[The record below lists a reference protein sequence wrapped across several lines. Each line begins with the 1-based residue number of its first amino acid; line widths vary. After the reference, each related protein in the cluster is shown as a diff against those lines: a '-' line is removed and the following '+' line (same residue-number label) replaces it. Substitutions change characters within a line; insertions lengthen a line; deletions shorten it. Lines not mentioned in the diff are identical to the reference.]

1 MTNCVVWDDIVMGIQ
16 YYIRSN
22 VIMWLP
28 CASQLI
34 QEIMLEEKEGTK
46 AFRAEASA
54 DVTLGDDLSDIS
66 SVPFTS

>member
-1 MTNCVVWDDIVMGIQ
+1 MMGIQ

-34 QEIMLEEKEGTK
+34 QKIMLEGKEGTK
-46 AFRAEASA
+46 AFRADASA
-54 DVTLGDDLSDIS
+54 DVALGDDLSDIS
-66 SVPFTS
+66 SVPFPS